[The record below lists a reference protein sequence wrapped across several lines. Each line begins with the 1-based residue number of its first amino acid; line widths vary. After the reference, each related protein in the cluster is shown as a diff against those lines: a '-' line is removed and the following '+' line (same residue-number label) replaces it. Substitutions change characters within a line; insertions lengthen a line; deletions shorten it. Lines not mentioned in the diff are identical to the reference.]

1 MADEPPTVPRL
12 VSEVV
17 GRLPSVLEEVA
28 GQLATQHPGYAG
40 FVDAEFRNVL
50 AGAEAFTERV
60 FRVAA
65 EGHHSRS
72 GFVTDGERA
81 LFMTIGREHYHQ
93 HRDID
98 ALLAAYR
105 IGAAVAWRH
114 IADVALRHR
123 LPSTRFAGLAAA
135 VFAAVEELSAAS
147 RQGYVAA
154 EDERRQS
161 VRRHRQELLE
171 LLLSEGPSRA
181 AIDAVAA
188 RADWPVPER
197 AAVVLAHDADAGVL
211 ERLDAL
217 DGHGV
222 LGDGPVVVVPEPD
235 RPGRS
240 EHLRA
245 LLHGRGAVLGSTV
258 PVDRLRTGLELAR
271 LAARLRDRGLL
282 TGDPLVVDDHLD
294 ALIVHRDEQLLE
306 ALRTRLLAP
315 VLELPGSSAERLV
328 ETLGSWLLHLGN
340 GRAVAEELHV
350 HPQTVR
356 YRLGRLRELL
366 DLDTPRHRAALL
378 LAVGWPGVDP
388 TGGGGTDAGRS

>member
-1 MADEPPTVPRL
+1 MTDEPPTVPRL

-40 FVDAEFRNVL
+40 FVDTEFRNVL

-93 HRDID
+93 HQDID

-114 IADVALRHR
+114 IADVALGHR

-154 EDERRQS
+154 ESERRQS
-161 VRRHRQELLE
+161 VRRHRHELLE
-171 LLLSEGPSRA
+171 LLLSEGPSRT

-188 RADWPVPER
+188 RADWPVPEC
-197 AAVVLAHDADAGVL
+197 AAVVLVDDTEL
-211 ERLDAL
+211 REQL

-222 LGDGPVVVVPEPD
+222 VGDGPVLVVPDPD

-240 EHLRA
+240 EHLRS

-258 PVDRLRTGLELAR
+258 PVDRLHTGLELAR
-271 LAARLRDRGLL
+271 LAARLRDGGLL

-315 VLELPGSSAERLV
+315 VLELPGSSADRLV

-378 LAVGWPGVDP
+378 LAVGWPGTDP
-388 TGGGGTDAGRS
+388 AEGSGTDVARS

>member
-1 MADEPPTVPRL
+1 VADEPPTVPRL

-72 GFVTDGERA
+72 GFVTDAERA

-93 HRDID
+93 HQDID

-154 EDERRQS
+154 ESERRQS
-161 VRRHRQELLE
+161 VRRHRHELLE
-171 LLLSEGPSRA
+171 LLLSEGPSRT
-181 AIDAVAA
+181 AIEAVAA

-197 AAVVLAHDADAGVL
+197 AAVVLVDDADPGAR
-211 ERLDAL
+211 EQLDAL
-217 DGHGV
+217 DGV
-222 LGDGPVVVVPEPD
+222 IGDGPVLVVPEPD
-235 RPGRS
+235 RPGRA
-240 EHLRA
+240 EHLGS
-245 LLHGRGAVLGSTV
+245 LLHGRGAVLGTTV
-258 PVDRLRTGLELAR
+258 PVDRLHAGLELAR
-271 LAARLRDRGLL
+271 LAARLRDGGLL

-306 ALRTRLLAP
+306 ALRARLLAP
-315 VLELPGSSAERLV
+315 VLELPGSSADRLV

-356 YRLGRLRELL
+356 YRLGRLRALL
-366 DLDTPRHRAALL
+366 DLDSPRHRAALL
-378 LAVGWPGVDP
+378 LAVGWPGPDHA
-388 TGGGGTDAGRS
+388 GGGGTDVGRP